1 MLNLGVKD
9 AVLWE
14 SYSFPME
21 TMGARIKQLR
31 QARGWTQLELAKMVG
46 VTKSAV
52 SQWELGSTA
61 SIKLPEFLDLCRKLG
76 TDPYYLVFG
85 NDRQPTEGPK
95 SRAR

>member
-1 MLNLGVKD
+1 MLNTDVKYAD
-9 AVLWE
+9 RACGYAVV
-14 SYSFPME
+14 MD

-31 QARGWTQLELAKMVG
+31 QSKGWTQSDLARMVG

-76 TDPYYLVFG
+76 TDPYYIVFG
-85 NDRQPTEGPK
+85 NDRQPADQRT
-95 SRAR
+95 RAR